1 MRGWSYLNRIKNKR
15 MQNMDKYIKL
25 LADASKTQGHELIE
39 ECLACYGV
47 IGIRELTRQQIKD
60 FCRIKC
66 LLQNN
71 NIIAEHN

>member
-1 MRGWSYLNRIKNKR
+1 

-60 FCRIKC
+60 FCRIKG

-71 NIIAEHN
+71 NIIVEHN